1 MPPGH
6 GEHLRHFIEV
16 VQQRAEPINL
26 PEHGVD
32 MIKILSA
39 IYTSAETGKEV
50 VQ

>member
-26 PEHGVD
+26 PVD

-39 IYTSAETGKEV
+39 IYTSAETGREV